1 MPDLDLC
8 HAPVF
13 LNIILKESSN
23 FFPSLNCGINKR
35 HFFLTSHFIS
45 QRKYHQ
51 SMSSLR
57 SSSFLLFSLSNLF
70 LHQNN
75 EFGVG
80 FQTACEAK
88 TLNRPYI
95 QVHARE
101 LFETSCC
108 CCSCLWQW
116 QWLDY
121 LLLFLACSMIRT
133 TSYWLDFKPPQI
145 FHQDEGLLG
154 QSLRGVIASRWKT
167 CLPVLLT
174 CNMAVI
180 VRMALRCWL
189 LRYCLIGQYWRCVN
203 C

>member
-1 MPDLDLC
+1 MPWIWLNSMPCTDILWTSCQPHFHLK
-8 HAPVF
+8 AP
-13 LNIILKESSN
+13 LK
-23 FFPSLNCGINKR
+23 FFPIWSAASCPHLNCAINKS

-116 QWLDY
+116 QWPDY
-121 LLLFLACSMIRT
+121 LFLLLFLACSMIRT
-133 TSYWLDFKPPQI
+133 TSYWLDFKPTQI
-145 FHQDEGLLG
+145 FHQDEGVAWSIFAG
-154 QSLRGVIASRWKT
+154 GNSL
-167 CLPVLLT
+167 
-174 CNMAVI
+174 
-180 VRMALRCWL
+180 
-189 LRYCLIGQYWRCVN
+189 
-203 C
+203 